1 MCLASQSI
9 MGRMQ
14 NTFPDAIILVK
25 TQVKP
30 STPSHRLKP
39 ASKLSRGYGV
49 GGGKTGRPRDCKLR
63 SAPRAGIFQ
72 EKLSRSSVS
81 DARGQHSTQMV
92 IKNYLCFIVTCNH
105 VTKHTL

>member
-9 MGRMQ
+9 MGRTQ

-25 TQVKP
+25 TQLKL
-30 STPSHRLKP
+30 STASHRLKP